1 MPCLDV
7 AWAGAA
13 GQRSLNRRD
22 YVHQSLPCIC
32 LINGFSIRATKRD
45 SYMLADP
52 SEPYFPCMVTSP
64 SVYYQ
69 VLKPEDPCPGISF

>member
-52 SEPYFPCMVTSP
+52 SEPYFLPLHGHQPFGLLP
-64 SVYYQ
+64 SV
-69 VLKPEDPCPGISF
+69 EAG